1 MKKDLGA
8 KPYVFPMP
16 VLIIGSYSEDG
27 TPDAMNAAWGTIC
40 DFDGIALYLSP
51 SHKTVKN
58 IKKRKAFT
66 VAVADEKHVA
76 QCDYVGIVSANDDK
90 DKMKKSG
97 FVLGTSN
104 RVDAPVI
111 EDLPLTLECELDY
124 IDEKAE
130 CVYGK
135 IVNVLA
141 DESILT
147 DGKVDP
153 TKLCP
158 ISYDPAGNGYF
169 AMGKRA
175 GAAFRDGLALKNEI
189 NLKYTASGN
198 FRSPYPLRFFIGF
211 ILFLPVRCRL
221 SDRPCV

>member
-16 VLIIGSYSEDG
+16 VLIIGSYSEVG

-58 IKKRKAFT
+58 IKK
-66 VAVADEKHVA
+66 HVA

-97 FVLGTSN
+97 FVLGKSN

-111 EDLPLTLECELDY
+111 EDLPLTLEC
-124 IDEKAE
+124 
-130 CVYGK
+130 
-135 IVNVLA
+135 
-141 DESILT
+141 
-147 DGKVDP
+147 
-153 TKLCP
+153 
-158 ISYDPAGNGYF
+158 
-169 AMGKRA
+169 
-175 GAAFRDGLALKNEI
+175 
-189 NLKYTASGN
+189 
-198 FRSPYPLRFFIGF
+198 
-211 ILFLPVRCRL
+211 
-221 SDRPCV
+221 

>member
-1 MKKDLGA
+1 MLKDEY
-8 KPYVFPMP
+8 K
-16 VLIIGSYSEDG
+16 
-27 TPDAMNAAWGTIC
+27 
-40 DFDGIALYLSP
+40 
-51 SHKTVKN
+51 
-58 IKKRKAFT
+58 
-66 VAVADEKHVA
+66 
-76 QCDYVGIVSANDDK
+76 DYE

-97 FVLGTSN
+97 FVLGKSN

-175 GAAFRDGLALKNEI
+175 GSAFRDGLALK
-189 NLKYTASGN
+189 K
-198 FRSPYPLRFFIGF
+198 
-211 ILFLPVRCRL
+211 
-221 SDRPCV
+221 

>member
-1 MKKDLGA
+1 
-8 KPYVFPMP
+8 MP

-97 FVLGTSN
+97 L
-104 RVDAPVI
+104 
-111 EDLPLTLECELDY
+111 
-124 IDEKAE
+124 KA
-130 CVYGK
+130 
-135 IVNVLA
+135 IA
-141 DESILT
+141 WT
-147 DGKVDP
+147 
-153 TKLCP
+153 
-158 ISYDPAGNGYF
+158 
-169 AMGKRA
+169 R
-175 GAAFRDGLALKNEI
+175 R
-189 NLKYTASGN
+189 
-198 FRSPYPLRFFIGF
+198 
-211 ILFLPVRCRL
+211 
-221 SDRPCV
+221 